1 MVGELVR
8 AEKKVGDGEKSLH
21 GGRRELVVVY
31 GTRGG
36 YTKKR
41 GSRTRAE
48 GCC

>member
-8 AEKKVGDGEKSLH
+8 AEKKVGDGEKSPH
-21 GGRRELVVVY
+21 VGTREVAVMY

-36 YTKKR
+36 YTKKK